1 MGTSAQSCPFS
12 PSPLSSQ
19 PIGIIMEFCSIY
31 LSVKKSSLPQSKRK
45 GGPAALTSHPK
56 RSQTSTADN
65 DLKEERIPSRKAT
78 AGGGGTVT
86 GSSGSSRA
94 GVPPSSPMVS
104 SANNPNKS
112 EIPDRRKVS
121 GPTNNN
127 IPASAM
133 SRRNTYVCTD
143 RNPNDRQS
151 LLQNGK
157 ENSTAMSRA
166 SPASPSTHSI
176 AAPTDR
182 TRFPRGTSSRS
193 TFHGGQLRDRRG
205 AAQNGSPTS
214 PTLSP
219 DATPLPQTR
228 SRASSNLFSKLTSK
242 LTRRVTIDPSKRQA
256 ANKSVPGNPL
266 PQGPKIVNEP
276 ERSWRSEVT
285 SCDVPWNKKETKP
298 RSIRL
303 TWNIKITSSRD
314 PDEMID
320 LICKVL
326 ALNSCDYQ
334 KQEAFLLAC
343 SHGREATEH
352 FVQWEIEVCRLPNL
366 SVNGVRFKRT
376 SGTFLAF
383 RNIVTKI
390 TSELKL

>member
-1 MGTSAQSCPFS
+1 MLKLG
-12 PSPLSSQ
+12 
-19 PIGIIMEFCSIY
+19 
-31 LSVKKSSLPQSKRK
+31 
-45 GGPAALTSHPK
+45 HPK
-56 RSQTSTADN
+56 S
-65 DLKEERIPSRKAT
+65 
-78 AGGGGTVT
+78 GG
-86 GSSGSSRA
+86 
-94 GVPPSSPMVS
+94 
-104 SANNPNKS
+104 
-112 EIPDRRKVS
+112 E
-121 GPTNNN
+121 NN

-143 RNPNDRQS
+143 RTPNDRQS

-157 ENSTAMSRA
+157 ENSSAMTRA
-166 SPASPSTHSI
+166 TPASPSTHSI
-176 AAPTDR
+176 AASTDR

-205 AAQNGSPTS
+205 VAQNGGSPTS

-242 LTRRVTIDPSKRQA
+242 LTRRVAD
-256 ANKSVPGNPL
+256 
-266 PQGPKIVNEP
+266 EP
-276 ERSWRSEVT
+276 ERNWRSEVT
-285 SCDVPWNKKETKP
+285 SCNVSWNQKETKP

-314 PDEMID
+314 PGEMID
-320 LICKVL
+320 VICKVL
-326 ALNSCDYQ
+326 AKNGCVYQ
-334 KQEAFLLAC
+334 QHEPFLLAC
-343 SHGREATEH
+343 THGREATEN

-376 SGTFLAF
+376 SGTFLSF

-390 TSELKL
+390 TSELNCAPP